1 MMKEF
6 WNWQT
11 APFVYMM
18 GGSWI
23 QMSEISFPIKDLTRR
38 KFQTGLTILGLTICA
53 SATLFLVIFGSNIGF
68 EIAFLT
74 VGGRLT
80 SGFSN
85 IFSRFILVIGLLNI
99 LAGAFITSFL
109 VYMTMS
115 ERVRDI
121 GVMKAAGCLSGSILG
136 YFITELSIL
145 VFLSCIAGTIFGV
158 GAYYISINL
167 LNVLGF
173 SVSQVLSLWVILL
186 IFLVLI
192 IVSHIFGAL
201 PIIKAAKVKPAEALS
216 PLQSLGTT
224 FEFGRAVPSK
234 LGFTFKVA
242 CRDLVR
248 RKSATRQAII
258 CLVVVLTLT
267 TVTIAGGMIANQ
279 TTTNYVERAIG
290 RDIVLV
296 GHPNLTGHYVN
307 LLSQFFEAK
316 EMGSV
321 DYLDPDFLISES
333 LLPKFNNISGV
344 RKVDP
349 RLVLEAS
356 VLEIPGIIPDPNDPN
371 EALVI
376 GDSRSDEALILG
388 VEPEL
393 VVNEWLIMGRIFDK
407 TDKKS
412 TIIGD
417 SLALEMFDDPQN
429 QSIKIFEEIFDIVGV
444 CLDPLN
450 NGKVVYMPLNA
461 LSTALGQPGY
471 NLVFLKINPS
481 KRSQVLAEIEK
492 ELSGKNLEVVELN
505 EILGK
510 HVNFLNHIW
519 SFVMFLPL
527 FSLATATL
535 CLLSYLML
543 SIAGQQREFGIM
555 RALGAK
561 PRSIMKIIFTQAL
574 LITLISGAIGISV
587 GLFVTF
593 AFLIPEPVISQN
605 TLLYIAGWLLLAL
618 SLLCLSSLYPAMKA
632 VKKSVVGA
640 IYSV

>member
-1 MMKEF
+1 
-6 WNWQT
+6 
-11 APFVYMM
+11 
-18 GGSWI
+18 
-23 QMSEISFPIKDLTRR
+23 MSEISFPIKDLIRR
-38 KFQTGLTILGLTICA
+38 KFQTGLTILGLTISTA
-53 SATLFLVIFGSNIGF
+53 ATLFLVIFGSNLGF

-85 IFSRFILVIGLLNI
+85 IFSRFIFVVILLNI
-99 LAGAFITSFL
+99 LAGALITSFL
-109 VYMTMS
+109 VYLTMS
-115 ERVRDI
+115 ERVQDI

-136 YFITELSIL
+136 YFVTELSIL
-145 VFLSCIAGTIFGV
+145 VFLSCIAGTILGI
-158 GAYYISINL
+158 GAYHLSINL

-173 SVSQVLSLWVILL
+173 SVSQVLSLWTVLL
-186 IFLVLI
+186 IFLILI
-192 IVSHIFGAL
+192 LVSHISGAL

-216 PLQSLGTT
+216 PLYSFGTT
-224 FEFGRAVPSK
+224 FELGKDVSSK
-234 LGFTFKVA
+234 LGFTLKVA
-242 CRDLVR
+242 YRSLVR

-258 CLVVVLTLT
+258 CLAVVLTLT

-279 TTTNYVERAIG
+279 TTTSYVERAIG
-290 RDIVLV
+290 KDVVLV
-296 GHPNLTGHYVN
+296 GHPNITGRYVT
-307 LLSQFFEAK
+307 LLSRFFEAK
-316 EMGSV
+316 EMESI

-333 LLPKFNNISGV
+333 LAFRLSNISGV

-349 RLVLEAS
+349 RFVLEAS
-356 VLEIPGIIPDPNDPN
+356 VLEIPGIIPDPNDPK
-371 EALVI
+371 ETIII

-393 VVNEWLIMGRIFDK
+393 VVNEWLIMGRFFGKADQ
-407 TDKKS
+407 KS
-412 TIIGD
+412 TVIGD

-429 QSIKIFEEIFDIVGV
+429 QSIKVLEEKFDIVGV

-450 NGKVVYMPLNA
+450 NGKVVYMPLSV
-461 LSTALGQPGY
+461 LSTAIGQYGY
-471 NLVFLKINPS
+471 NLLLLKIDPS
-481 KRSQVLAEIEK
+481 ERSQVLTEIEN
-492 ELSGKNLEVVELN
+492 EISGKNLKLVELN

-561 PRSIMKIIFTQAL
+561 PRSITKIIVTQAL

-593 AFLIPEPVISQN
+593 AFLISEPVIPQ
-605 TLLYIAGWLLLAL
+605 YAVFFVAGWLLLAL
-618 SLLCLSSLYPAMKA
+618 GLICLSSLYPAMKA
-632 VKKSVVGA
+632 VKKSVVNA